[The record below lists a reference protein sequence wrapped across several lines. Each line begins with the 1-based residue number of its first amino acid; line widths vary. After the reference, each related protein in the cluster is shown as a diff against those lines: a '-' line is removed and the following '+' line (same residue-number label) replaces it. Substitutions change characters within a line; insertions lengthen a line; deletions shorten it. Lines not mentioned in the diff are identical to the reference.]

1 MSRVIDYAFKKKVLD
16 SNLCERIRSAMWHDF
31 CRRDY
36 EENGVVR
43 KSATKQHETL
53 NDIHDSCLL
62 SGTIREY
69 NEALKINNAFY
80 QRLKR
85 LRARVSNMLNNG
97 ECTFLTLT
105 FTDETLTSTSAKER
119 RVLVSRY
126 LKRFNALYVANIDF
140 GKANH
145 REHYHALIN
154 SADIDYSV
162 WHEYG
167 AIKGEKVRFVSGDSC
182 VKLSKYV
189 CKLANHAI
197 KETTK
202 RSALLYSRA

>member
-1 MSRVIDYAFKKKVLD
+1 MGRVIDYAFKKKVLD
-16 SNLCERIRSAMWHDF
+16 SKLCERIRSAMWHDF
-31 CRRDY
+31 CVRDLC
-36 EENGVVR
+36 ENGVVR
-43 KSATKQHETL
+43 KSATKEHETL
-53 NDIHDSCLL
+53 NDIHDYCL
-62 SGTIREY
+62 SNGTIKEY

-85 LRARVSNMLNNG
+85 LRARVNKMLCNG
-97 ECTFLTLT
+97 ECIFLTLT
-105 FTDETLTSTSAKER
+105 FNDDTLTSTSEKER

-126 LKRFNALYVANIDF
+126 LKRFNSLYVANIDF
-140 GKANH
+140 GKTNH

-154 SADIDYSV
+154 CSVIDYGA
-162 WHEYG
+162 WHDFG

-182 VKLSKYV
+182 IKLSKYV
-189 CKLANHAI
+189 CKLSNHAI